1 MTLFKSLY
9 SMVSFILNII
19 LDSVSEIKSGSQK
32 KYPVL
37 HRVAKGTEFE
47 GLSRANIYKTWDH
60 GLWTTIDDLKKNY
73 TGYLAKFY
81 GLI

>member
-1 MTLFKSLY
+1 MTFLK
-9 SMVSFILNII
+9 VFILWCHLFNKI

-47 GLSRANIYKTWDH
+47 GLSRANIYKTRDH
-60 GLWTTIDDLKKNY
+60 GLRTTLEDLKKNY
-73 TGYLAKFY
+73 NGYLAKF
-81 GLI
+81 